1 MVYVNL
7 LNVSCSPPG
16 QLGSTACH
24 PPEPLWPMEARL
36 SSEPTAQSEVE
47 TSMGTFNLKRLI

>member
-16 QLGSTACH
+16 QLGSTACR

-36 SSEPTAQSEVE
+36 SSEPTAQSEAE
-47 TSMGTFNLKRLI
+47 TSMGAFNLKRLI